1 MNRKINIY
9 VSTRRFQNA
18 TTSVVNNFVNGITNL
33 GGTVEAS
40 SCLFNYF
47 EELGGISGVIKN
59 SEKLELFNDEQI
71 QVSSTI
77 QNVSDISKTYTDFS
91 QSFTIPASTHNNEIL
106 QHFYQ
111 SDVNSLID
119 YNLRLDAFIE
129 IDLTFFRRGKIQ
141 VEKANLKDG
150 KPESYTLTFYG
161 DGKTLL
167 DYFGEDLLQDLDYT
181 PLNHE
186 YNGTEVRARIINS
199 SNAYDVKYPLISS
212 QRVWTYQGT
221 APTTISPAYYTI
233 PTNSANDIH
242 QTAGHIHYTEL
253 FPALRVSKIF
263 ETIETKYGI
272 NFTGNFL
279 SDDRFTK
286 LFLWY
291 KNKNE
296 MKVLSESYLVD
307 MLSATPSYATYDL
320 TGAFNT
326 TLDTLHVTSI
336 PSVLSHLVELE
347 ILTAST
353 GDTYYID
360 VYQNGNLFNTIVGSG
375 VGVYTCDFF
384 GETTG
389 LDSTYQFKLR
399 ADDSMS
405 ITSSVKYS
413 VQYISSGSVATD
425 YASSTNDTTTIILN
439 TDLASMS
446 PNMKISDFF
455 SGICKTFNM
464 TCVGTSLNTYQL
476 EPLDDWYSQGAI
488 VNITQYTDVDSIDVE
503 RIKLYKKITMKYQD
517 SDSFLNKQFS
527 QLFARQYGNTTY
539 QYNYDGDEFTLDV
552 PFENML
558 QTKFTGTNL
567 QVGYALNNEFAP
579 YVPKPVLLYQ
589 YDNQTADFKFNDG
602 TSTNTITNY
611 TPFGQDLYTNLTN
624 YTLNFAPDIS
634 TMLNEPVQQ
643 TLFGTYYFS
652 YLYNLYNLKQRLI
665 SVKTIL
671 PISLLTGLKLN
682 DRLIIRDK
690 RYIINSMQSNLTTG
704 EVNFQLILDFRPMV
718 NKTIQLYVGI
728 AGGVVSFPVN
738 FVNNAVSAIMTST
751 NSDVTIAPSIL
762 NSSQIVAITLPSGT
776 AGTVYEIITR
786 FSLDNGD
793 TELQTAYIIQK

>member
-9 VSTRRFQNA
+9 VTTSRFQNA

-33 GGTVEAS
+33 GGTVEAT

-47 EELGGISGVIKN
+47 EQLGGISGIIKN

-141 VEKANLKDG
+141 VEKANLQNG

-186 YNGTEVRARIINS
+186 YNGTEVKNRIENDTNI
-199 SNAYDVKYPLISS
+199 YDVKYPLISS

-233 PTNSANDIH
+233 PTSSSYDIH

-263 ETIETKYGI
+263 DAIETKYGI
-272 NFTGNFL
+272 TFNGNFL

-296 MKVLSESYLVD
+296 FQYWTESQPVLFDTVTNVSTPYVDAATSSIHLEYSSAIATHHVIKVIVNSIS
-307 MLSATPSYATYDL
+307 SP
-320 TGAFNT
+320 TGA
-326 TLDTLHVTSI
+326 V
-336 PSVLSHLVELE
+336 
-347 ILTAST
+347 
-353 GDTYYID
+353 ID
-360 VYQNGNLFNTIVGSG
+360 VYQNGNLYQSISFS
-375 VGVYTCDFF
+375 
-384 GETTG
+384 TTG
-389 LDSTYQFKLR
+389 TLPSIIIPNVSGLDDYYTFKVRTHTAVTVNFSFEYL
-399 ADDSMS
+399 AD
-405 ITSSVKYS
+405 Y
-413 VQYISSGSVATD
+413 
-425 YASSTNDTTTIILN
+425 IILFTIADIVIGSATCFNNVMIVN
-439 TDLASMS
+439 TDLASIA
-446 PNMKISDFF
+446 PAMKISDFF

-558 QTKFTGTNL
+558 QTKFTGTDL

-589 YDNQTADFKFNDG
+589 YDNKDVDFHFNDG
-602 TSTNTITNY
+602 TSTATILNY

-682 DRLIIRDK
+682 DRLVIRDK

-718 NKTIQLYVGI
+718 NKTIQPYVGI

-738 FVNNAVSAIMTST
+738 FVNNGVSAIMTST

-762 NSSQIVAITLPSGT
+762 DSSQIVAITLPSGT

-786 FSLDNGD
+786 FTLDNGD

>member
-9 VSTRRFQNA
+9 VSTSRFQNA
-18 TTSVVNNFVNGITNL
+18 TTGVVNNFVTDVTTL
-33 GGTVEAS
+33 GGTTEAP
-40 SCLFNYF
+40 SCMFNYL
-47 EELGGISGVIKN
+47 EELGGISGIIKS

-77 QNVSDISKTYTDFS
+77 QNVNDISKTYTDFS
-91 QSFTIPASTHNNEIL
+91 QSFTIPASTHNNQIL

-141 VEKANLKDG
+141 VEKANLQNG

-161 DGKTLL
+161 EGRTLL
-167 DYFGEDLLQDLDYT
+167 DYFGEDLLSDLDYT

-186 YNGTEVRARIINS
+186 YTGTEVKARIEDP
-199 SNAYDVKYPLISS
+199 SNIYDVKYPLISS
-212 QRVWTYQGT
+212 KRVWTYQGT

-233 PTNSANDIH
+233 PTSSSHDIH
-242 QTAGHIHYTEL
+242 QTSGHIHYTEL
-253 FPALRVSKIF
+253 FPALRVQKIF
-263 ETIETKYGI
+263 EQIESKYGI
-272 NFTGNFL
+272 TFNGNFL
-279 SDDRFTK
+279 NDDRFTK

-291 KNKNE
+291 KNRNE
-296 MKVLSESYLVD
+296 MQVMSESYLVD

-320 TGAFNT
+320 TGAFDT
-326 TLDTLHVTSI
+326 TLDTLHITSI
-336 PSVLSHLVELE
+336 PSVLSHLIEFNV
-347 ILTAST
+347 TAAST
-353 GDTYYID
+353 GDDYYID
-360 VYQNGNLFNTIVGSG
+360 VYQNGNLFNTIIGNG
-375 VGVYTCDFF
+375 VGTYTCDFF
-384 GETTG
+384 NETSG
-389 LDSTYQFKLR
+389 LDATYEFRLR
-399 ADDSMS
+399 AANTMTIDST
-405 ITSSVKYS
+405 IKYS
-413 VQYISSGSVATD
+413 VQYISGSSIATD
-425 YASSTNDTTTIILN
+425 YALCTNDSQAIILN

-446 PNMKISDFF
+446 PVMKVSEFF
-455 SGICKTFNM
+455 GGVLKMFNM
-464 TCVGTSLNTYQL
+464 TCYGITENNFQV
-476 EPLDDWYSQGAI
+476 EPLDDWYSAGAI
-488 VNITQYTDVDSIDVE
+488 VDITQYTDVNSIDVD
-503 RIKLYKKITMKYQD
+503 RMKLYKKITMKYQT

-527 QLFARQYGNTTY
+527 QLFAREYGNTTY

-552 PFENML
+552 PFENLL
-558 QTKFTGTNL
+558 QTKFTGTDL
-567 QVGYALNNEFAP
+567 QVGYSLNNEFAP

-589 YDNQTADFKFNDG
+589 YDNLDAEFKFNDG

-611 TPFGQDLYTNLTN
+611 TPFGQDLYTNLTD

-634 TMLNEPVQQ
+634 TILNEPVQQ

-682 DRLIIRDK
+682 DRLVIRDK

-704 EVNFQLILDFRPMV
+704 EVNFQLVLDFRPMI
-718 NKTIQLYVGI
+718 NKTIQPYVSV
-728 AGGVVSFPVN
+728 AGGVVSFGVN
-738 FVNNAVSAIMTST
+738 FVNNAVSALLTST
-751 NSDVTIAPSIL
+751 NSDVTFSPSTL
-762 NSSQIVAITLPSGT
+762 DSSQVVQITLPSGT

-786 FSLDNGD
+786 FTLANGD